1 MFVYDTDD
9 GSLELGSETSGLV
22 AYLGNV
28 LIILEMSQFGKV
40 NNATMP
46 LILVVTILRFI
57 TKGRLSYL

>member
-1 MFVYDTDD
+1 MFVYYTDD
-9 GSLELGSETSGLV
+9 DSLELGSETSGLV